1 MQAFMHLALA
11 VDLDKP
17 AVIAGRP
24 DGLAIGT
31 CLHGEHTALMTGE
44 VLLAQ
49 LQSAIAKAKSEAIAN
64 PSGTNSGGRIGQ
76 RPLVAL

>member
-1 MQAFMHLALA
+1 
-11 VDLDKP
+11 
-17 AVIAGRP
+17 
-24 DGLAIGT
+24 
-31 CLHGEHTALMTGE
+31 MTGE